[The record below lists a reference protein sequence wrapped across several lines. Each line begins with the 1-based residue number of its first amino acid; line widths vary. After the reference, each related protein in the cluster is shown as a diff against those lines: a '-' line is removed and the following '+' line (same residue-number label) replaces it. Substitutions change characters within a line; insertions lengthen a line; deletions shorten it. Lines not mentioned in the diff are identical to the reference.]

1 LLDNLIFLGT
11 IDGDASK
18 PLEKPLERSFEQR
31 RLSKPMDFHPEMKC
45 EKKCQRE
52 VPVGGMG
59 SCNDHTLW
67 NLWSLAFRLPT
78 GAQKD
83 QVRNPTKKHP

>member
-1 LLDNLIFLGT
+1 
-11 IDGDASK
+11 
-18 PLEKPLERSFEQR
+18 
-31 RLSKPMDFHPEMKC
+31 MDFHPEMKC

-78 GAQKD
+78 GAKKD